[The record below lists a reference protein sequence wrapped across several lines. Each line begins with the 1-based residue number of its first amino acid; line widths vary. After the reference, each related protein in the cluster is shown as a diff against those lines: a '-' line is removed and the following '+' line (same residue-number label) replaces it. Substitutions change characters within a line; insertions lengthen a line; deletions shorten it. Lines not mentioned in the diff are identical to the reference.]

1 MCVAAC
7 VCVCVGRRCACVRVC
22 VCACGR
28 GVCVR
33 GPQARPSP
41 YCLVK
46 STCFFCLFE
55 SMCLYDPQYALT
67 LRRRYMYV
75 SIYAAALGQVPD
87 STLDAKYKED
97 FKSGL
102 ALALAH
108 PTDTQH
114 RSIMQVSN
122 ACRNMCSLS
131 LALTLSLFLF
141 SACVSYVLK
150 YTLTSAAL
158 QALRTLYRGVKAG

>member
-1 MCVAAC
+1 
-7 VCVCVGRRCACVRVC
+7 
-22 VCACGR
+22 
-28 GVCVR
+28 
-33 GPQARPSP
+33 
-41 YCLVK
+41 
-46 STCFFCLFE
+46 
-55 SMCLYDPQYALT
+55 
-67 LRRRYMYV
+67 MYV

-131 LALTLSLFLF
+131 LSLSLPRSHYLSLSLQCMCFICPKIHTHVRGAAGSANTLSRR
-141 SACVSYVLK
+141 K
-150 YTLTSAAL
+150 G
-158 QALRTLYRGVKAG
+158 RIERRRGGVML

>member
-1 MCVAAC
+1 VC
-7 VCVCVGRRCACVRVC
+7 VCVCVA
-22 VCACGR
+22 A
-28 GVCVR
+28 GVCV
-33 GPQARPSP
+33 
-41 YCLVK
+41 LVGRRRVLVHTA
-46 STCFFCLFE
+46 SLRACVSSASLRACV
-55 SMCLYDPQYALT
+55 SYVPQYALT

-108 PTDTQH
+108 PTDNQH

-122 ACRNMCSLS
+122 ACRNTCSLS
-131 LALTLSLFLF
+131 LSLSFSPSLSLQCTCFICPKMHTHVRGAAGSASTLSRR
-141 SACVSYVLK
+141 K
-150 YTLTSAAL
+150 GMMK
-158 QALRTLYRGVKAG
+158 RP